1 MKNKYFVY
9 AVINILIFIAY
20 IYSTYFYFLV
30 IWAISILF
38 PLMLFILLKL
48 EARYI
53 QLDLHGQKQGEVG
66 KRLSFVSEI
75 TSQYRLLVSGRIE
88 YDFVYEN
95 NTLQSQIRKR
105 IFIPLQRRRTAAV
118 PFHHMMRNQDLCC
131 RKVRIFNM
139 VDHLGGGFGTQLERI
154 DIHRSKLGRSQ
165 PCK

>member
-53 QLDLHGQKQGEVG
+53 QFDLHGQKQGEVG

-88 YDFVYEN
+88 YDFDFEAEQASERMITLIQPLMIIFLAVVICLIIISVLLPIYTLYN
-95 NTLQSQIRKR
+95 N
-105 IFIPLQRRRTAAV
+105 V
-118 PFHHMMRNQDLCC
+118 G
-131 RKVRIFNM
+131 NM
-139 VDHLGGGFGTQLERI
+139 
-154 DIHRSKLGRSQ
+154 
-165 PCK
+165 

>member
-105 IFIPLQRRRTAAV
+105 IFIPLGMKYSKKEHQYTATYCGV
-118 PFHHMMRNQDLCC
+118 VHFH
-131 RKVRIFNM
+131 KV
-139 VDHLGGGFGTQLERI
+139 
-154 DIHRSKLGRSQ
+154 
-165 PCK
+165 